1 MDKFSISDIRTAI
14 NQMVQITWKELRT
27 IFKDSGVLLILIIAG
42 LGYPILYS
50 TVYLS
55 ESVDEIPVG
64 IIDECGNSFSRSFAS
79 KIDATREVSL
89 VGCVNMDDAIS
100 KMKSRSIHGI
110 IVIPKSFSKDIEGGK
125 QTTVSLYVNMA
136 TFFIY
141 KNIALACNYV
151 MLEENKNISLKRLS
165 ADGLT
170 EQEALASAEPLR
182 NKMNILFNEG
192 NGFASFFVPGVLV
205 LVIHQLLFLG
215 IGMVSGTRRE
225 ERANSQVHTK
235 EKVSQREVFRH
246 IFGQGAA
253 YFLIYSLIG
262 SYILILVPRM
272 FGLPHF
278 ASAWDIYRLLF
289 PFLLAV
295 IFFSQTCAVFIR
307 NRETGMV
314 MFLFFSVILLFL
326 SGLTWPVSSFP
337 AFWKYFSYIFPATFG
352 VEGYLK
358 INCMGADFS
367 VIMPEFIALW
377 AQAIFY
383 FITASFSYR
392 YINK

>member
-64 IIDECGNSFSRSFAS
+64 IIDECGNSFSRGFAS

-141 KNIALACNYV
+141 KNIAMACNYV

-182 NKMNILFNEG
+182 NKMNLLFNEG

>member
-1 MDKFSISDIRTAI
+1 MKAFSKIKEVLAELIS
-14 NQMVQITWKELRT
+14 ITRREIRT
-27 IFKDSGVLLILIIAG
+27 IFTDSGVLLILIIAG
-42 LGYPILYS
+42 FGYPLLYS
-50 TVYLS
+50 TVYLN

-64 IIDECGNSFSRSFAS
+64 IIDECGSSYSRSFAS

-89 VGCVNMDDAIS
+89 ESCVNMEDAIGR
-100 KMKSRSIHGI
+100 MKKREIHGI
-110 IVIPKSFSKDIEGGK
+110 IVIPKEFSKDIQTGK

-141 KNIALACNYV
+141 KNIAMACNYV
-151 MLEENKNISLKRLS
+151 MLAENKNISLERLS

-170 EQEALASAEPLR
+170 EQEALTSAEPLR
-182 NKMNILFNEG
+182 NQMTILFNEG

-205 LVIHQLLFLG
+205 LIIHQLLFLG

-225 ERANSQVHTK
+225 ENANHKLSEDVAPHKKKVH
-235 EKVSQREVFRH
+235 RF
-246 IFGQGAA
+246 IFGQAAA
-253 YFLIYSLIG
+253 YFLIYSVI
-262 SYILILVPRM
+262 SAYILILVPRM
-272 FGLPHF
+272 FGLPHY
-278 ASAWDIYRLLF
+278 ASAWDIYRLLL

-295 IFFSQTCAVFIR
+295 IFFSQTWAVFIR

-337 AFWKYFSYIFPATFG
+337 SFWKYFSYIFPGTFG
-352 VEGYLK
+352 VQGYVKL
-358 INCMGADFS
+358 NCMGADFS
-367 VIMPEFIALW
+367 VIRPEFISLW
-377 AQAIFY
+377 IQAIVY
-383 FITASFSYR
+383 FVTACFSYR

>member
-1 MDKFSISDIRTAI
+1 MMKVFSNIKKVLSELTA
-14 NQMVQITWKELRT
+14 ITWKEFKT
-27 IFKDSGVLLILIIAG
+27 IFTDSGVLLILIIAG
-42 LGYPILYS
+42 FGYPLLYS
-50 TVYLS
+50 TVYLN

-64 IIDECGNSFSRSFAS
+64 IIDECGTSYSRGFAS
-79 KIDATREVSL
+79 KIDATREVTLES
-89 VGCVNMDDAIS
+89 CINMDDAIG
-100 KMKSRSIHGI
+100 KMKKREIHGF
-110 IVIPKSFSKDIEGGK
+110 IVIPKDFSKNIQTGK
-125 QTTVSLYVNMA
+125 QTTVSLYINMA

-141 KNIALACNYV
+141 KNIAMACNYV
-151 MLEENKNISLKRLS
+151 MLDENKNISLQRLS

-170 EQEALASAEPLR
+170 EQEALQSAEPLR

-205 LVIHQLLFLG
+205 LIIHQLLFLG

-225 ERANSQVHTK
+225 ENANHKLSDNVAPHEKKVH
-235 EKVSQREVFRH
+235 RY
-246 IFGQGAA
+246 ILGQAAA
-253 YFLIYSLIG
+253 YLIIYSIV
-262 SYILILVPRM
+262 SAYILILVPRM
-272 FGLPHF
+272 FGLPHY
-278 ASAWDIYRLLF
+278 ASAWDIYRLVF

-295 IFFSQTCAVFIR
+295 IFFSQTWAIFIR

-337 AFWKYFSYIFPATFG
+337 SFWKYFSYIFPGTFG
-352 VEGYLK
+352 VQGYVK

-367 VIMPEFIALW
+367 VIRTEFIALW
-377 AQAIFY
+377 IQAIIY
-383 FITASFSYR
+383 FVTACFSYR

>member
-1 MDKFSISDIRTAI
+1 MKFFSHIKEVLAELISITRRE
-14 NQMVQITWKELRT
+14 MKT
-27 IFKDSGVLLILIIAG
+27 IFTDSGVLLILIIAG
-42 LGYPILYS
+42 FGYPLLYS
-50 TVYLS
+50 TVYLN

-64 IIDECGNSFSRSFAS
+64 IIDECGTSYSRSFAS
-79 KIDATREVSL
+79 KINATREVTLES
-89 VGCVNMDDAIS
+89 CVNMEDAINR
-100 KMKSRSIHGI
+100 MKRREIHGI
-110 IVIPKSFSKDIEGGK
+110 IVIPKEFSKDIQTGK

-141 KNIALACNYV
+141 KNIALACNMV
-151 MLEENKNISLKRLS
+151 MLAEDKNISLARLQ

-182 NKMNILFNEG
+182 NQMNILFNEG

-205 LVIHQLLFLG
+205 LIIHQLLFLG

-225 ERANSQVHTK
+225 ENANHKLSDDIAPHEKKVH
-235 EKVSQREVFRH
+235 RF
-246 IFGQGAA
+246 ILGQAAA
-253 YFLIYSLIG
+253 YLLIYSIV
-262 SYILILVPRM
+262 SAYILILVPRM
-272 FGLPHF
+272 FGLPHY
-278 ASAWDIYRLLF
+278 ASAWDIYRLTF

-295 IFFSQTCAVFIR
+295 IFFSQTWAIFIR

-337 AFWKYFSYIFPATFG
+337 AFWKYFSYIFPGTFG
-352 VEGYLK
+352 VQGYVK

-367 VIMPEFIALW
+367 VIRTEFIALW
-377 AQAIFY
+377 IQAIIY
-383 FITASFSYR
+383 FVTACFSYR

>member
-1 MDKFSISDIRTAI
+1 MRKLDLKNISTAL
-14 NQMVQITWKELRT
+14 NQMLSITWKEMKT
-27 IFKDSGVLLILIIAG
+27 IFTDSGVLLILIIAG
-42 LGYPILYS
+42 FGYPLLYS

-64 IIDECGNSFSRSFAS
+64 IIDESATSESRRFAS
-79 KIDATREVSL
+79 KLDATREISL
-89 VGCVNMDDAIS
+89 VSCVNMDDAIQ
-100 KMKSRSIHGI
+100 KMKRRDIHGI
-110 IVIPKSFSKDIEGGK
+110 VVIPKSFNKDIETGR

-151 MLEENKNISLKRLS
+151 MLDENKNISLRKLS
-165 ADGLT
+165 AEGLT

-225 ERANSQVHTK
+225 ENANRKLSQIETPSK
-235 EKVSQREVFRH
+235 KKVYRY
-246 IFGQGAA
+246 ILGQGAA

-262 SYILILVPRM
+262 SYILIIVPRL

-278 ASAWDIYRLLF
+278 ASAWDIYRLLL

-295 IFFSQTCAVFIR
+295 IFFSQTWSVFIR

-326 SGLTWPVSSFP
+326 SGLTWPLSSFP

-352 VEGYLK
+352 VEGYIK

-367 VIMPEFIALW
+367 VINTEFLALW
-377 AQAIFY
+377 IQAVIY
-383 FITASFSYR
+383 FITACFSYR

>member
-1 MDKFSISDIRTAI
+1 MMKLFSNIKNVLSDLTA
-14 NQMVQITWKELRT
+14 ITWKEFKT
-27 IFKDSGVLLILIIAG
+27 IFTDSGVLLILIIAG
-42 LGYPILYS
+42 FGYPLLYS
-50 TVYLS
+50 TVYLN

-64 IIDECGNSFSRSFAS
+64 IIDECGTSYSRGFAS
-79 KIDATREVSL
+79 KIDATREVTLES
-89 VGCVNMDDAIS
+89 CINMDDAIG
-100 KMKSRSIHGI
+100 KMKKREIHGF
-110 IVIPKSFSKDIEGGK
+110 IVIPKDFSKNIQTGK
-125 QTTVSLYVNMA
+125 QTTVSLYINMA

-141 KNIALACNYV
+141 KNIAMACNYV
-151 MLEENKNISLKRLS
+151 MLDENKNISLQRLS

-170 EQEALASAEPLR
+170 EQEALQSAEPLR

-205 LVIHQLLFLG
+205 LIIHQLLFLG

-225 ERANSQVHTK
+225 ENANHKLSDNVAPHEKKVH
-235 EKVSQREVFRH
+235 RY
-246 IFGQGAA
+246 ILGQAAA
-253 YFLIYSLIG
+253 YLIIYSIV
-262 SYILILVPRM
+262 SAYILILVPRM
-272 FGLPHF
+272 FGLPHY
-278 ASAWDIYRLLF
+278 ASAWDIYRLVF

-295 IFFSQTCAVFIR
+295 IFFSQTWSVFIR

-326 SGLTWPVSSFP
+326 SGLTWPLSSFP

-352 VEGYLK
+352 VEGYIK

-367 VIMPEFIALW
+367 VIRTEFIALW
-377 AQAIFY
+377 IQAIIY
-383 FITASFSYR
+383 FVTACFSYR

>member
-1 MDKFSISDIRTAI
+1 MRKLDLKNISTAL
-14 NQMVQITWKELRT
+14 NQMLSITWKEMKT
-27 IFKDSGVLLILIIAG
+27 IFTDSGVLLILIIAG
-42 LGYPILYS
+42 FGYPLLYS

-64 IIDECGNSFSRSFAS
+64 IIDESATSESRRFAS
-79 KIDATREVSL
+79 KLDATREISL
-89 VGCVNMDDAIS
+89 VSCVNMDDAIQ
-100 KMKSRSIHGI
+100 KMKRRDIHGI
-110 IVIPKSFSKDIEGGK
+110 VVIPKSFNKDIETGR

-151 MLEENKNISLKRLS
+151 MLDENKNISLRKLS
-165 ADGLT
+165 AEGLT

-225 ERANSQVHTK
+225 ENANRKLSQIETPSK
-235 EKVSQREVFRH
+235 KKVYRY
-246 IFGQGAA
+246 ILGQGAA

-262 SYILILVPRM
+262 SYILIIVPRL

-278 ASAWDIYRLLF
+278 ASAWDIYRLLL

-295 IFFSQTCAVFIR
+295 IFFSQTWSVFIR

-326 SGLTWPVSSFP
+326 SGLTWPLSSFP

-352 VEGYLK
+352 VEGYIK

-367 VIMPEFIALW
+367 VINTEFVALW
-377 AQAIFY
+377 IQAVIY
-383 FITASFSYR
+383 FITACFSYR

>member
-1 MDKFSISDIRTAI
+1 MMKLFSNIKNVLSDLTA
-14 NQMVQITWKELRT
+14 ITWKEFKT
-27 IFKDSGVLLILIIAG
+27 IFTDSGVLLILIIAG
-42 LGYPILYS
+42 FGYPLLYS
-50 TVYLS
+50 TVYLN

-64 IIDECGNSFSRSFAS
+64 IIDECGTSYSRGFAS
-79 KIDATREVSL
+79 KIDATREVTLES
-89 VGCVNMDDAIS
+89 CINMDDAIG
-100 KMKSRSIHGI
+100 KMRKREIHGF
-110 IVIPKSFSKDIEGGK
+110 IVIPKDFSKNIQTGK
-125 QTTVSLYVNMA
+125 QTTVSLYINMA

-141 KNIALACNYV
+141 KNIAMACNYV
-151 MLEENKNISLKRLS
+151 MLDENKNISLQRLS

-170 EQEALASAEPLR
+170 EQEALQSAEPLR

-205 LVIHQLLFLG
+205 LIIHQLLFLG

-225 ERANSQVHTK
+225 ENANHKLSDNVAPHEKKVH
-235 EKVSQREVFRH
+235 RY
-246 IFGQGAA
+246 ILGQAAA
-253 YFLIYSLIG
+253 YLIIYSIV
-262 SYILILVPRM
+262 SAYILILVPRM
-272 FGLPHF
+272 FGLPHY
-278 ASAWDIYRLLF
+278 ASAWDIYRLVF

-295 IFFSQTCAVFIR
+295 IFFSQTWAIFIR

-326 SGLTWPVSSFP
+326 SGLTWPLSSFP

-352 VEGYLK
+352 VEGYIK

-367 VIMPEFIALW
+367 VIRTEFIALW
-377 AQAIFY
+377 IQAIIY
-383 FITASFSYR
+383 FVTACLSYR

>member
-1 MDKFSISDIRTAI
+1 MMKVFSNIKKVLSDLTA
-14 NQMVQITWKELRT
+14 ITWKEFKT
-27 IFKDSGVLLILIIAG
+27 IFTDSGVLLILIIAG
-42 LGYPILYS
+42 FGYPLLYS
-50 TVYLS
+50 TVYLN

-64 IIDECGNSFSRSFAS
+64 IIDECGTSYSRGFAS
-79 KIDATREVSL
+79 KIDATREVTLES
-89 VGCVNMDDAIS
+89 CINMDDAIG
-100 KMKSRSIHGI
+100 KMKKREIHGF
-110 IVIPKSFSKDIEGGK
+110 IVIPKDFSKNIQTGK
-125 QTTVSLYVNMA
+125 QTTVSLYINMA

-141 KNIALACNYV
+141 KNIAMACNYV
-151 MLEENKNISLKRLS
+151 MLDENKNISLQRLS

-170 EQEALASAEPLR
+170 EQEALQSAEPLR

-205 LVIHQLLFLG
+205 LIIHQLLFLG

-225 ERANSQVHTK
+225 ENANHKLSDNVAPHEKKVH
-235 EKVSQREVFRH
+235 RY
-246 IFGQGAA
+246 ILGQAAA
-253 YFLIYSLIG
+253 YLIIYSIV
-262 SYILILVPRM
+262 SAYILILVPRM
-272 FGLPHF
+272 FGLPHY
-278 ASAWDIYRLLF
+278 ASAWDIYRLVF

-295 IFFSQTCAVFIR
+295 IFFSQTWAIFIR

-337 AFWKYFSYIFPATFG
+337 SFWKYFSYIFPGTFG
-352 VEGYLK
+352 VQGYVK

-367 VIMPEFIALW
+367 VIRTEFIALW
-377 AQAIFY
+377 IQAIIY
-383 FITASFSYR
+383 FVTACFSYR

>member
-1 MDKFSISDIRTAI
+1 MKVFSNIKKVLSELTA
-14 NQMVQITWKELRT
+14 ITWKEFKT
-27 IFKDSGVLLILIIAG
+27 IFTDSGVLLILIIAG
-42 LGYPILYS
+42 FGYPLLYS
-50 TVYLS
+50 TVYLN

-64 IIDECGNSFSRSFAS
+64 IIDECGTSYSRGFAS
-79 KIDATREVSL
+79 KIDATREVTLES
-89 VGCVNMDDAIS
+89 CINMDDAIG
-100 KMKSRSIHGI
+100 KMKKREIHGF
-110 IVIPKSFSKDIEGGK
+110 IVIPKDFSKNIQTGK
-125 QTTVSLYVNMA
+125 QTTVSLYINMA

-141 KNIALACNYV
+141 KNIAMACNYV
-151 MLEENKNISLKRLS
+151 MLDENKNISLQRLS

-170 EQEALASAEPLR
+170 EQEALQSAEPLR

-205 LVIHQLLFLG
+205 LIIHQLLFLG

-225 ERANSQVHTK
+225 ENANHKLSDNVAPHEKKVH
-235 EKVSQREVFRH
+235 RY
-246 IFGQGAA
+246 ILGQAAA
-253 YFLIYSLIG
+253 YLIIYSIV
-262 SYILILVPRM
+262 SAYILILVPRM
-272 FGLPHF
+272 FGLPHY
-278 ASAWDIYRLLF
+278 ASAWDIYRLVF

-295 IFFSQTCAVFIR
+295 IFFSQTWAIFIR

-337 AFWKYFSYIFPATFG
+337 SFWKYFSYIFPGTFG
-352 VEGYLK
+352 VQGYVK

-367 VIMPEFIALW
+367 VIRTEFIALW
-377 AQAIFY
+377 IQAIIY
-383 FITASFSYR
+383 FVTACFSYR

>member
-1 MDKFSISDIRTAI
+1 MRKLDLKNISTAL
-14 NQMVQITWKELRT
+14 NQMLSITWKEMKT
-27 IFKDSGVLLILIIAG
+27 IFTDSGVLLILIIAG
-42 LGYPILYS
+42 FGYPLLYS

-64 IIDECGNSFSRSFAS
+64 IIDESATSESRRFAS
-79 KIDATREVSL
+79 KIDATREISL
-89 VGCVNMDDAIS
+89 VSCVNMDDAIQ
-100 KMKSRSIHGI
+100 KMKRRDIHGI
-110 IVIPKSFSKDIEGGK
+110 VVIPKSFNKDIETGR

-151 MLEENKNISLKRLS
+151 MLDENKNISLRKLS
-165 ADGLT
+165 AEGLT

-225 ERANSQVHTK
+225 ENANRKLSQIETPSK
-235 EKVSQREVFRH
+235 KKVYRY
-246 IFGQGAA
+246 ILGQGAA

-262 SYILILVPRM
+262 SYILIIVPRL

-278 ASAWDIYRLLF
+278 ASAWDIYRLLL

-295 IFFSQTCAVFIR
+295 IFFSQTWSVFIR

-326 SGLTWPVSSFP
+326 SGLTWPLSSFP

-352 VEGYLK
+352 VEGYIK

-367 VIMPEFIALW
+367 VINTEFLALW
-377 AQAIFY
+377 IQAVIY
-383 FITASFSYR
+383 FITACFSYR

>member
-1 MDKFSISDIRTAI
+1 MRKLDLKNISTAL
-14 NQMVQITWKELRT
+14 NQMLSITWKEMKT
-27 IFKDSGVLLILIIAG
+27 IFTDSGVLLILIIAG
-42 LGYPILYS
+42 FGYPLLYS

-64 IIDECGNSFSRSFAS
+64 IIDESATSESRRFAS
-79 KIDATREVSL
+79 KIDATREISL
-89 VGCVNMDDAIS
+89 VSCVNMDDAIQ
-100 KMKSRSIHGI
+100 KMKRRDIHGI
-110 IVIPKSFSKDIEGGK
+110 VVIPKSFNKDIETGR

-151 MLEENKNISLKRLS
+151 MLDENKNISLRKLS
-165 ADGLT
+165 AEGLT

-225 ERANSQVHTK
+225 ENANRKLSQIETPSK
-235 EKVSQREVFRH
+235 KKVYRY
-246 IFGQGAA
+246 ILGQGAA

-262 SYILILVPRM
+262 SYILIIVPRL

-278 ASAWDIYRLLF
+278 ASTWDIYRLLL

-295 IFFSQTCAVFIR
+295 IFFSQTWSVFIR

-326 SGLTWPVSSFP
+326 SGLTWPLSSFP

-352 VEGYLK
+352 VEGYIK

-367 VIMPEFIALW
+367 VINTEFVALW
-377 AQAIFY
+377 IQAVIY
-383 FITASFSYR
+383 FITACFSYR

>member
-64 IIDECGNSFSRSFAS
+64 IIDECGNSFSRGFAS

-141 KNIALACNYV
+141 KNIAMACNYV

-225 ERANSQVHTK
+225 ERANSQVQSA

>member
-1 MDKFSISDIRTAI
+1 MDKFSFSDIRTAI

-64 IIDECGNSFSRSFAS
+64 IIDECGNSFSRGFAS

-141 KNIALACNYV
+141 KNIAMACNYV

-225 ERANSQVHTK
+225 ERASSQVQTA

-383 FITASFSYR
+383 FITASLSYR

>member
-1 MDKFSISDIRTAI
+1 MRKLDLNNISTAL
-14 NQMVQITWKELRT
+14 NQMLSITWKEMKT
-27 IFKDSGVLLILIIAG
+27 IFTDSGVLLILIIAG
-42 LGYPILYS
+42 FGYPLLYS

-64 IIDECGNSFSRSFAS
+64 IIDESATSESRRFAS
-79 KIDATREVSL
+79 KIDATREISL
-89 VGCVNMDDAIS
+89 VSCVNMDDAIQ
-100 KMKSRSIHGI
+100 KMKRRDIHGI
-110 IVIPKSFSKDIEGGK
+110 VVIPKSFNKDIETGR

-151 MLEENKNISLKRLS
+151 MLDENKNISLRKLS
-165 ADGLT
+165 AEGLT
-170 EQEALASAEPLR
+170 EQEALTGAEPLQ

-225 ERANSQVHTK
+225 ENANRKLSQIETPSK
-235 EKVSQREVFRH
+235 KKVYRY
-246 IFGQGAA
+246 ILGQGAA

-262 SYILILVPRM
+262 SYILIIVPRL

-278 ASAWDIYRLLF
+278 ASAWDIYRLLL

-295 IFFSQTCAVFIR
+295 IFFSQTWSVFIR

-326 SGLTWPVSSFP
+326 SGLTWPLSSFP

-352 VEGYLK
+352 VEGYIK

-367 VIMPEFIALW
+367 VINTEFVALW
-377 AQAIFY
+377 IQAVIY
-383 FITASFSYR
+383 FITACFSYR

>member
-64 IIDECGNSFSRSFAS
+64 IIDECGNSFSRGFAS

-337 AFWKYFSYIFPATFG
+337 AFWKYFSYICPATFG

>member
-1 MDKFSISDIRTAI
+1 MRKLDLKNISTAL
-14 NQMVQITWKELRT
+14 NQMLSITWKEMKT
-27 IFKDSGVLLILIIAG
+27 IFTDSGVLLILIIAG
-42 LGYPILYS
+42 FGYPLLYS

-64 IIDECGNSFSRSFAS
+64 IIDESATSESRRFAS
-79 KIDATREVSL
+79 KIDATREISL
-89 VGCVNMDDAIS
+89 VSCVNMDDAIQ
-100 KMKSRSIHGI
+100 KMKRRDIHGI
-110 IVIPKSFSKDIEGGK
+110 VVIPKSFNKDIETGR

-151 MLEENKNISLKRLS
+151 MLDENKNISLRKLS
-165 ADGLT
+165 AEGLT

-225 ERANSQVHTK
+225 ENANRKLSQIETPSK
-235 EKVSQREVFRH
+235 KKVYRY
-246 IFGQGAA
+246 ILGQGAA

-262 SYILILVPRM
+262 SYILIIVPRL

-278 ASAWDIYRLLF
+278 ASAWDIYRLLL

-295 IFFSQTCAVFIR
+295 IFFSQTWSVFIR

-326 SGLTWPVSSFP
+326 SGLTWPLSSFP

-352 VEGYLK
+352 VEGYIK

-367 VIMPEFIALW
+367 VINTEFVALW
-377 AQAIFY
+377 IQAVIY
-383 FITASFSYR
+383 FITACFSYR

>member
-1 MDKFSISDIRTAI
+1 MRKLDLNNISTAL
-14 NQMVQITWKELRT
+14 NQMLSITWKEMKT
-27 IFKDSGVLLILIIAG
+27 IFTDSGVLLILIIAG
-42 LGYPILYS
+42 FGYPLLYS

-64 IIDECGNSFSRSFAS
+64 IIDESATSESRRFAS
-79 KIDATREVSL
+79 KIDATREISL
-89 VGCVNMDDAIS
+89 VSCVNMDDAIQ
-100 KMKSRSIHGI
+100 KMKRRDIHGI
-110 IVIPKSFSKDIEGGK
+110 VVIPKSFNKDIETGR

-151 MLEENKNISLKRLS
+151 MLDENKNISLRKLS
-165 ADGLT
+165 AEGLT

-225 ERANSQVHTK
+225 ENANRKLSQIETPSK
-235 EKVSQREVFRH
+235 KKVYRY
-246 IFGQGAA
+246 IIGQGAA

-262 SYILILVPRM
+262 TYILVFVPRM

-278 ASAWDIYRLLF
+278 ASTWDIYRLLL

-295 IFFSQTCAVFIR
+295 IFFSQTWSVFIR

-326 SGLTWPVSSFP
+326 SGLTWPLSSFP

-352 VEGYLK
+352 VEGYIK

-367 VIMPEFIALW
+367 VINTEFVALW
-377 AQAIFY
+377 IQAVIY
-383 FITASFSYR
+383 FITACFSYR

>member
-1 MDKFSISDIRTAI
+1 MKVFSNIKKVLSELTA
-14 NQMVQITWKELRT
+14 ITWKEFKT
-27 IFKDSGVLLILIIAG
+27 IFTDSGVLLILIIAG
-42 LGYPILYS
+42 FGYPLLYS
-50 TVYLS
+50 TVYLN

-64 IIDECGNSFSRSFAS
+64 IIDECGTSYSRGFAS
-79 KIDATREVSL
+79 KIDATREVTLES
-89 VGCVNMDDAIS
+89 CINMDDAIG
-100 KMKSRSIHGI
+100 KMKKREIHGF
-110 IVIPKSFSKDIEGGK
+110 IVIPKDFSKNIQTGK
-125 QTTVSLYVNMA
+125 QTTVSLYINMA

-141 KNIALACNYV
+141 KNIAMACNYV
-151 MLEENKNISLKRLS
+151 MLDENKNISLQRLS

-170 EQEALASAEPLR
+170 EQEALQSAEPLR

-205 LVIHQLLFLG
+205 LIIHQLLFLG

-225 ERANSQVHTK
+225 ENSNHKLSEEEVPHK
-235 EKVSQREVFRH
+235 KKVQRY
-246 IFGQGAA
+246 IWGQGFA
-253 YFLIYSLIG
+253 YFLIYLVIG
-262 SYILILVPRM
+262 SYILILVPRI
-272 FGLPHF
+272 FGLPHY
-278 ASAWDIYRLLF
+278 ASAWDIYRLLV

-295 IFFSQTCAVFIR
+295 IFFSQTCSVFIR

-337 AFWKYFSYIFPATFG
+337 SFWKYFSYIFPGTFG
-352 VEGYLK
+352 VQGYVK

-367 VIMPEFIALW
+367 VIRTEFIALW
-377 AQAIFY
+377 IQAIIY
-383 FITASFSYR
+383 FVTACFSYR

>member
-64 IIDECGNSFSRSFAS
+64 IIDECGNSFSRGFAS

-125 QTTVSLYVNMA
+125 QTTVSLYANMA

-225 ERANSQVHTK
+225 ERANSQVQTA

>member
-1 MDKFSISDIRTAI
+1 MRKLDLNNISTAL
-14 NQMVQITWKELRT
+14 NQMLAITWKEMKT
-27 IFKDSGVLLILIIAG
+27 IFTDSGVLLILIIAG
-42 LGYPILYS
+42 FGYPLLYS

-64 IIDECGNSFSRSFAS
+64 IIDESATSESRRFAS
-79 KIDATREVSL
+79 KIDATREISL
-89 VGCVNMDDAIS
+89 VSCVNMDDAIQ
-100 KMKSRSIHGI
+100 KMKRRDIHGI
-110 IVIPKSFSKDIEGGK
+110 VVIPKSFNKDIETGR

-151 MLEENKNISLKRLS
+151 MLDENKNISLRKLS
-165 ADGLT
+165 AEGLT

-225 ERANSQVHTK
+225 ENANRKLSQIETPSK
-235 EKVSQREVFRH
+235 KKVYRY
-246 IFGQGAA
+246 IIGQGAA

-262 SYILILVPRM
+262 TYILVFVPRM

-278 ASAWDIYRLLF
+278 ASTWDIYRLLL

-295 IFFSQTCAVFIR
+295 IFFSQTWSVFIR

-326 SGLTWPVSSFP
+326 SGLTWPLSSFP

-352 VEGYLK
+352 VEGYIK

-367 VIMPEFIALW
+367 VINTEFAALW
-377 AQAIFY
+377 IQAVIY
-383 FITASFSYR
+383 FITACFSYR

>member
-64 IIDECGNSFSRSFAS
+64 IIDECGNSFSRGFAS

-253 YFLIYSLIG
+253 YFL
-262 SYILILVPRM
+262 
-272 FGLPHF
+272 
-278 ASAWDIYRLLF
+278 YRLLF

>member
-1 MDKFSISDIRTAI
+1 MMKLFSNIKNVLSDLTA
-14 NQMVQITWKELRT
+14 ITWKEFKT
-27 IFKDSGVLLILIIAG
+27 IFTDSGVLLILIIAG
-42 LGYPILYS
+42 FGYPLLYS
-50 TVYLS
+50 TVYLN

-64 IIDECGNSFSRSFAS
+64 IIDECGTSYSRGFAS
-79 KIDATREVSL
+79 KIDATREVTLES
-89 VGCVNMDDAIS
+89 CINMDDAIG
-100 KMKSRSIHGI
+100 KMKKREIHGF
-110 IVIPKSFSKDIEGGK
+110 IVIPKDFSKNIQTGK
-125 QTTVSLYVNMA
+125 QTTVSLYINMA

-141 KNIALACNYV
+141 KNIAMACNYV
-151 MLEENKNISLKRLS
+151 MLDENKNISLQRLS

-170 EQEALASAEPLR
+170 EQEALQSAEPLR

-205 LVIHQLLFLG
+205 LIIHQLLFLG

-225 ERANSQVHTK
+225 ENANHKLSDNVAPYEKKVH
-235 EKVSQREVFRH
+235 RY
-246 IFGQGAA
+246 ILGQAAA
-253 YFLIYSLIG
+253 YLIIYSIV
-262 SYILILVPRM
+262 SAYILILVPRM
-272 FGLPHF
+272 FGLPHY
-278 ASAWDIYRLLF
+278 ASAWDIYRLVF

-295 IFFSQTCAVFIR
+295 IFFSQTWSVFIR

-326 SGLTWPVSSFP
+326 SGLTLPLSSFP

-352 VEGYLK
+352 VEGYIK

-367 VIMPEFIALW
+367 VIRTEFIALW
-377 AQAIFY
+377 IQAIIY
-383 FITASFSYR
+383 FVTACFSYR

>member
-1 MDKFSISDIRTAI
+1 MDKFSFSDIRTAI

-64 IIDECGNSFSRSFAS
+64 IIDECGNSFSRGFAS

-141 KNIALACNYV
+141 KNIAMACNYV

-225 ERANSQVHTK
+225 ERASSQVQTA

>member
-1 MDKFSISDIRTAI
+1 MRKLDLNNISTAL
-14 NQMVQITWKELRT
+14 NQMLSITWKEMKT
-27 IFKDSGVLLILIIAG
+27 IFTDSGVLLILIIAG
-42 LGYPILYS
+42 FGYPLLYS

-64 IIDECGNSFSRSFAS
+64 IIDESATSESRRFAS
-79 KIDATREVSL
+79 KLDATREISL
-89 VGCVNMDDAIS
+89 VSCVNMDDAIQ
-100 KMKSRSIHGI
+100 KMKRRDIHGI
-110 IVIPKSFSKDIEGGK
+110 VVIPKSFNKDIETGR

-151 MLEENKNISLKRLS
+151 MLDENKNISLRKLS
-165 ADGLT
+165 AEGLT

-225 ERANSQVHTK
+225 ENANRKLSQIETPSK
-235 EKVSQREVFRH
+235 KKVYRY
-246 IFGQGAA
+246 ILGQGAA

-262 SYILILVPRM
+262 SYILIIVPRL

-278 ASAWDIYRLLF
+278 ASAWDIYRLLL

-295 IFFSQTCAVFIR
+295 IFFSQTWSVFIR

-326 SGLTWPVSSFP
+326 SGLTWPLSSFP

-352 VEGYLK
+352 VEGYIK

-367 VIMPEFIALW
+367 VINTEFVALW
-377 AQAIFY
+377 IQAVIY
-383 FITASFSYR
+383 FITACFSYR

>member
-1 MDKFSISDIRTAI
+1 MKFFSHIKEVLAELTAI
-14 NQMVQITWKELRT
+14 TRREIKT
-27 IFKDSGVLLILIIAG
+27 IFTDSGVLLILIIAG
-42 LGYPILYS
+42 IGYPLLYS
-50 TVYLS
+50 TVYLN

-64 IIDECGNSFSRSFAS
+64 IIDECGTSYSRSFAS

-89 VGCVNMDDAIS
+89 ESCVNMEDAINR
-100 KMKSRSIHGI
+100 MKRREIHGI
-110 IVIPKSFSKDIEGGK
+110 IVIPKEFSKDIQTGK

-151 MLEENKNISLKRLS
+151 MLAENKNISLQRLQ

-205 LVIHQLLFLG
+205 LIIHQLLFLG
-215 IGMVSGTRRE
+215 IGMVTGTRRE
-225 ERANSQVHTK
+225 ENANHKLSEDVAPHEKKVH
-235 EKVSQREVFRH
+235 RF
-246 IFGQGAA
+246 IIGQAAA
-253 YFLIYSLIG
+253 YFLIYSII
-262 SYILILVPRM
+262 SAYILILVPRM
-272 FGLPHF
+272 FGLPHY
-278 ASAWDIYRLLF
+278 ASAWDISRLTF
-289 PFLLAV
+289 TVVLAV
-295 IFFSQTCAVFIR
+295 IFFSQTWAIFIR

-326 SGLTWPVSSFP
+326 SGLTWPFSSFP
-337 AFWKYFSYIFPATFG
+337 AFWKYFSYIFPGTFG
-352 VEGYLK
+352 VEGYIK

-367 VIMPEFIALW
+367 VIRTEFIALW
-377 AQAIFY
+377 IQAIVY
-383 FITASFSYR
+383 FVTACFSYR

>member
-1 MDKFSISDIRTAI
+1 MMKLFSNIKNVLSDLTA
-14 NQMVQITWKELRT
+14 ITWKEFKT
-27 IFKDSGVLLILIIAG
+27 IFTDSGVLLILIIAG
-42 LGYPILYS
+42 FGYPLLYS
-50 TVYLS
+50 TVYLN

-64 IIDECGNSFSRSFAS
+64 IIDECGTSYSRGFAS
-79 KIDATREVSL
+79 KIDATREVTLES
-89 VGCVNMDDAIS
+89 CINMDDAIG
-100 KMKSRSIHGI
+100 KMKKREIHGF
-110 IVIPKSFSKDIEGGK
+110 IVIPKDFSKNIQTGK
-125 QTTVSLYVNMA
+125 QTTVSLYINMA

-141 KNIALACNYV
+141 KNIAMACNYV
-151 MLEENKNISLKRLS
+151 MLDENKNISLQRLS

-170 EQEALASAEPLR
+170 EQEALQSAEPLR

-205 LVIHQLLFLG
+205 LIIHQLLFLG

-225 ERANSQVHTK
+225 ENANHKLSDNVAPHEKKVH
-235 EKVSQREVFRH
+235 RY
-246 IFGQGAA
+246 ILGQAAA
-253 YFLIYSLIG
+253 YLIIYSIV
-262 SYILILVPRM
+262 SAYILILVPRM
-272 FGLPHF
+272 FGLPHY
-278 ASAWDIYRLLF
+278 ASAWDIYRLVF

-295 IFFSQTCAVFIR
+295 IFFSQTWAIFIR

-337 AFWKYFSYIFPATFG
+337 SFWKYFSYIFPGTFG
-352 VEGYLK
+352 VQGYVK

-367 VIMPEFIALW
+367 VIRTEFIALW
-377 AQAIFY
+377 IQAIIY
-383 FITASFSYR
+383 FVTACFSYR

>member
-1 MDKFSISDIRTAI
+1 MMKVFSNIKKVLSELTA
-14 NQMVQITWKELRT
+14 ITWKEFKT
-27 IFKDSGVLLILIIAG
+27 IFTDSGVLLILIIAG
-42 LGYPILYS
+42 FGYPLLYS
-50 TVYLS
+50 TVYLN

-64 IIDECGNSFSRSFAS
+64 IIDECGTSYSRGFAS
-79 KIDATREVSL
+79 KIDATREVTLES
-89 VGCVNMDDAIS
+89 CINMDDAIG
-100 KMKSRSIHGI
+100 KMKKREIHGF
-110 IVIPKSFSKDIEGGK
+110 IVIPKDFSKNIQTGK
-125 QTTVSLYVNMA
+125 QTTVSLYINMA

-141 KNIALACNYV
+141 KNIAMACNYV
-151 MLEENKNISLKRLS
+151 MLDENKNISLQRLS

-170 EQEALASAEPLR
+170 EQEALQSAEPLR

-205 LVIHQLLFLG
+205 LIIHQLLFLG

-225 ERANSQVHTK
+225 ENANHKLSDNVAPHEKKVH
-235 EKVSQREVFRH
+235 RY
-246 IFGQGAA
+246 ILGQAAA
-253 YFLIYSLIG
+253 YLIIYSIV
-262 SYILILVPRM
+262 SAYILILVPRM
-272 FGLPHF
+272 FGLPHY
-278 ASAWDIYRLLF
+278 ASAWDIYRLVF

-295 IFFSQTCAVFIR
+295 IFFSQTWAIFIR

-337 AFWKYFSYIFPATFG
+337 SFWKYFSYIFPGTFG
-352 VEGYLK
+352 VQGYVK

-367 VIMPEFIALW
+367 VINTEFVALW
-377 AQAIFY
+377 IQAVIY
-383 FITASFSYR
+383 FITACFSYR

>member
-1 MDKFSISDIRTAI
+1 MRKLDLKNISTAL
-14 NQMVQITWKELRT
+14 NQMLSITWKEMKT
-27 IFKDSGVLLILIIAG
+27 IFTDSGVLLILIIAG
-42 LGYPILYS
+42 LGYPLLYS

-64 IIDECGNSFSRSFAS
+64 IIDESATSESRRFAS
-79 KIDATREVSL
+79 KIDATREISL
-89 VGCVNMDDAIS
+89 VSCVNMDDAIQ
-100 KMKSRSIHGI
+100 KMKRRDIHGI
-110 IVIPKSFSKDIEGGK
+110 VVIPKSFNKDIETGR

-151 MLEENKNISLKRLS
+151 MLDENKNISLRKLS
-165 ADGLT
+165 AEGLT

-225 ERANSQVHTK
+225 ENANRKLSQIETPSK
-235 EKVSQREVFRH
+235 KKVYRY
-246 IFGQGAA
+246 ILGQGAA

-262 SYILILVPRM
+262 SYILIIVPRL

-278 ASAWDIYRLLF
+278 ASAWDIYRLLL

-295 IFFSQTCAVFIR
+295 IFFSQTWSVFIR

-326 SGLTWPVSSFP
+326 SGLTWPLSSFP

-352 VEGYLK
+352 VEGYIK

-367 VIMPEFIALW
+367 VINTEFVALW
-377 AQAIFY
+377 IQAVIY
-383 FITASFSYR
+383 FITACFSYR

>member
-1 MDKFSISDIRTAI
+1 MKGSVFTYLKEVLTQLTAI
-14 NQMVQITWKELRT
+14 TRREMKT
-27 IFKDSGVLLILIIAG
+27 IFTDSGVLLILIIAG
-42 LGYPILYS
+42 LGYPLLYS
-50 TVYLS
+50 TVYLN

-64 IIDECGNSFSRSFAS
+64 IIDESGTSYSRRFAS
-79 KIDATREVSL
+79 KIDATREISL
-89 VGCVNMDDAIS
+89 ESCVNMDDAIS
-100 KMKSRSIHGI
+100 RMKRRQIHGI
-110 IVIPKSFSKDIEGGK
+110 IVIPKDFSKDIQTGK

-151 MLEENKNISLKRLS
+151 MLDEGKNISIARLQ

-170 EQEALASAEPLR
+170 EQEALTAAEPLR

-205 LVIHQLLFLG
+205 LIIHQLLFLG

-225 ERANSQVHTK
+225 ENANHKLSTEESPSRK
-235 EKVSQREVFRH
+235 KVQRY
-246 IFGQGAA
+246 IWGQGFA
-253 YFLIYSLIG
+253 YFLIYLVIG
-262 SYILILVPRM
+262 SYILVLVPRI
-272 FGLPHF
+272 FGLPHY
-278 ASAWDIYRLLF
+278 ASAWDIYRLMV
-289 PFLLAV
+289 PFLLAT

-337 AFWKYFSYIFPATFG
+337 AFWKYFSYIFPGTFG
-352 VEGYLK
+352 VQGYVKL
-358 INCMGADFS
+358 NCMGADFA
-367 VIMPEFIALW
+367 VIRPEFISLW
-377 AQAIFY
+377 AQTIFY
-383 FITASFSYR
+383 FITACFSYR

>member
-1 MDKFSISDIRTAI
+1 MMKLFSNIKNVLSDLTA
-14 NQMVQITWKELRT
+14 ITWKEFKT
-27 IFKDSGVLLILIIAG
+27 IFTDSGVLLILIIAG
-42 LGYPILYS
+42 FGYPLLYS
-50 TVYLS
+50 TVYLN

-64 IIDECGNSFSRSFAS
+64 IIDECGTSYSRGFAS
-79 KIDATREVSL
+79 KIDATREVTLES
-89 VGCVNMDDAIS
+89 CINMDDAIG
-100 KMKSRSIHGI
+100 KMKKREIHGF
-110 IVIPKSFSKDIEGGK
+110 IVIPKDFSKNIQTGK
-125 QTTVSLYVNMA
+125 QTTVSLYINMA

-141 KNIALACNYV
+141 KNIAMACNYV
-151 MLEENKNISLKRLS
+151 MLDENKNISLQRLS

-170 EQEALASAEPLR
+170 EQEALQSAEPLR

-205 LVIHQLLFLG
+205 LIIHQLLFLG

-225 ERANSQVHTK
+225 ENANHKLSDNVAPHEKKVH
-235 EKVSQREVFRH
+235 RY
-246 IFGQGAA
+246 ILGQAAA
-253 YFLIYSLIG
+253 YLIIYSIV
-262 SYILILVPRM
+262 SAYILILVPRM
-272 FGLPHF
+272 FGLPHY
-278 ASAWDIYRLLF
+278 ASAWDIYRLVF

-295 IFFSQTCAVFIR
+295 IFFSQTWSVFIR

-326 SGLTWPVSSFP
+326 SGLTWPLSSFP

-352 VEGYLK
+352 VEGYIK

-367 VIMPEFIALW
+367 VINTEFVALW
-377 AQAIFY
+377 IQAVIY
-383 FITASFSYR
+383 FITACFSYR